1 MSIKSDNWAELL
13 TPGLRAIFGQHQREM
28 KDYIPLIFNVETST
42 KASEQ
47 FLGTGELGIM
57 DEWEGK
63 VSYEDFDKG
72 FKAIFAHK
80 KYSKGMQ
87 LEREL
92 VDDDQYAEIKNRT
105 KKLSRVTY
113 YTRQIHA
120 ASVFNNANNGGFV
133 GPDGKPLCAT
143 DHPKMPGS
151 SSTFSNKGTLE
162 LTADNVETTRTEALK
177 WTDDKD
183 NKILTQ
189 LDTLIVPSALRKKAM
204 IIAET
209 DEEPDTTEHGI
220 NVWKGNLK
228 VIEWPFL
235 TNPKAWFMIDSA
247 RAKEELLWFDRRKP
261 DFANQVDFDT
271 EIAKYKVIGRWS
283 YGYLSPLWI
292 YGNFAA

>member
-1 MSIKSDNWAELL
+1 MAIVSDNWAELL
-13 TPGLRAIFGQHQREM
+13 TPGLRGIFGQHQKQM
-28 KDYIPLIFNVETST
+28 KDYIADIFNVEPSS
-42 KASEQ
+42 KAFEK

-57 DEWEGK
+57 DEWTGS
-63 VSYEDFDKG
+63 VSYEDFEKG
-72 FKAIFAHK
+72 FPATFTHK

-92 VDDDQYAEIKNRT
+92 VDDDQYAEIKART

-113 YTRQIHA
+113 YTRQIHG
-120 ASVFNNANNGGFV
+120 ASVFNNAFAAGYP
-133 GPDGKPLCAT
+133 GPDGKALCAS
-143 DHPKMPGS
+143 DHLKVPGS
-151 SSTFSNKGTLE
+151 VATFSNLGALE
-162 LTADNVETTRTEALK
+162 LTADNVETTRTNALA
-177 WTDDKD
+177 WTDDKA

-189 LDTLIVPSALRKKAM
+189 LDTLVVPSALRKKAL

-209 DEEPDTTEHGI
+209 DEEPDTTEHGV

-235 TNPKAWFMIDSA
+235 TDANAWFMLDSA

-261 DFANQVDFDT
+261 DFSNQVDFDT

-283 YGYLSPLWI
+283 FGWLSPLFL
-292 YGNFAA
+292 YGNNPS